1 MTPGVAT
8 AAAGATL
15 ACVLARVLPALPD
28 AARSQLRDVT
38 MRASALRGTLSDAQ
52 TDLGDGLSGRQ
63 LRRFL
68 ENMGLMDIEAA
79 VNDAL
84 WQQGHKRLPR
94 RCIVAV
100 DLTLIP
106 YHGEPFEDEAELRR
120 CKALQGTTWFHA
132 FATLNVVMHGKR
144 YTLAATFVSKT
155 EKTAE
160 VLDRLLENVLSRGL
174 KIECLLADKGFC
186 TKACVQALRRR
197 GVAFVIPLALRGRAA
212 KNLQRGRRAYSTTH
226 TMSGIDLT
234 VAVVIKRNLGKYH
247 DKKPGNQYF
256 PYIFDGFD
264 ATPQAVDKLYRKRG
278 GIETSYRL
286 ANQARARTTSR
297 RPATRFYLFA
307 VALLLQNAWITTT
320 WLVSKPTQGRQGR
333 KRPPGF
339 FSFKRFLRTLAAH
352 IERVRH
358 RILNV
363 TQISGGQ

>member
-1 MTPGVAT
+1 MAEAGRHLALVLEQAVPGIS
-8 AAAGATL
+8 AAARA
-15 ACVLARVLPALPD
+15 
-28 AARSQLRDVT
+28 QLRDVT

-52 TDLGDGLSGRQ
+52 SDLSEGLSGRQ

-68 ENMGLMDIEAA
+68 EGMGLSEIEAT

-94 RCIVAV
+94 RCFVAV

-132 FATLNVVMHGKR
+132 FATLNVVMNGKR
-144 YTLAATFVSKT
+144 YTLAATFVSKP
-155 EKTAE
+155 EKTAQ

-174 KIECLLADKGFC
+174 RIECLLADKGFC
-186 TKACVQALRRR
+186 TKACIEALRRR

-212 KNLQRGRRAYSTTH
+212 KNLQRGRRGYLTTH
-226 TMSGIDLT
+226 TMAGIDLT
-234 VAVVIKRNLGKYH
+234 VAIVVKRNLGKYH

-256 PYIFDGFD
+256 PYIYDGFS
-264 ATPQAVDKLYRKRG
+264 ATPKAVDKMYRKRG

-297 RPATRFYLFA
+297 RPAIRFYLFA

-320 WLVSKPTQGRQGR
+320 WIVSKPTQGRQGR
-333 KRPPGF
+333 TRPPGF

-363 TQISGGQ
+363 TQISGEK

>member
-1 MTPGVAT
+1 MTPAAAT
-8 AAAGATL
+8 AEAGRCLDA
-15 ACVLARVLPALPD
+15 VLD
-28 AARSQLRDVT
+28 AALAYVPLRARAQLRDVT

-52 TDLGDGLSGRQ
+52 SDLGRGLSGRQ

-68 ENMGLMDIEAA
+68 EHLGLVEIEAA

-84 WQQGHKRLPR
+84 WQQGHTRLPR
-94 RCIVAV
+94 RCVVAV

-120 CKALQGTTWFHA
+120 SKALEGTTWFHA

-144 YTLAATFVSKT
+144 YTLAATFVSKP
-155 EKTAE
+155 EKTAQ
-160 VLDRLLENVLSRGL
+160 VLDRLLENVLNRGL
-174 KIECLLADKGFC
+174 RIEFLLAGKGFC
-186 TKACVQALRRR
+186 TKACIQALRQR
-197 GVAFVIPLALRGRAA
+197 GVAFVVPLALRGHAA
-212 KNLQRGRRAYSTTH
+212 KNLQRGRRSYATTH
-226 TMSGIDLT
+226 TMAGIELT
-234 VAVVIKRNLGKYH
+234 VAVVVKRNLGKYH

-256 PYIFDGFD
+256 PYIFDGFT
-264 ATPQAVDKLYRKRG
+264 ATPQAIDKLYRKRG

-286 ANQARARTTSR
+286 ANHARPRTTSR

-320 WLVSKPTQGRQGR
+320 WLISKPTQGRQGR
-333 KRPPGF
+333 KRPAGF
-339 FSFKRFLRTLAAH
+339 FSFKRFLRTLCAH

-363 TQISGGQ
+363 TQLSGEK